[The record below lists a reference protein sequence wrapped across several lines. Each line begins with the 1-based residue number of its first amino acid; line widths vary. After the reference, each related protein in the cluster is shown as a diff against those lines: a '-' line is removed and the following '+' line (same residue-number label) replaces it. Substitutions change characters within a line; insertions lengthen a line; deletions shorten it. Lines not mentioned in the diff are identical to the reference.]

1 MKFFGTDGIR
11 MKADDLLHT
20 NYAYKLGVILS
31 SFSSRIG
38 IGKDAR
44 TSSSALERQFVQGV
58 LDGGKTAVLFGVLP
72 TPSLSLIMN
81 EYGVEY
87 SVMVTASH
95 NPPEYNGLK
104 IIKNGGKLTL
114 DEESRIDEMMTANFL
129 PVYGGNVEVIEDGFS
144 TYKKLVK
151 SKFDIDGD
159 GEKICLDC
167 ANGADAEYARRIFE
181 SFGFDVTA
189 YNDVRDGRK
198 VNVGCGATNIDFLK
212 SRANGNI
219 GFAFDGDG
227 DRLIAVDNDEVID
240 GDGILF
246 ALAKSY
252 LADNRLNAN
261 TVVGTILSN
270 GGLENALKKDGVTF
284 LRTDVGDKYVAEKM
298 REVGAVIGGEQS
310 GHIIIADKSYTG
322 DGIISALSLISA
334 KRKFGVLPHFKANE
348 VFSFNIKCENP
359 REMMHSTD
367 FFSQI
372 DEIKDVI
379 ASNGRIV
386 VRPSG
391 TEQAV
396 RILIEFSNGA
406 LDTRNRLEN
415 TRFVKNLQKWQK

>member
-31 SFSSRIG
+31 SFSDRIG

-44 TSSSALERQFVQGV
+44 TSSSALERQLVQGV

-81 EYGVEY
+81 KYGVEY

-114 DEESRIDEMMTANFL
+114 DEEMRIDEMMTANF
-129 PVYGGNVEVIEDGFS
+129 VSCYGGNVEVVDDGFS

-151 SKFDIDGD
+151 SKFPDLYGN
-159 GEKICLDC
+159 GEKIYLDC

-181 SFGFDVTA
+181 SFGFDVLA

-212 SRANGNI
+212 SKANGNI

-240 GDGILF
+240 GDGIIY

-252 LADNRLNAN
+252 LADNKLNSN
-261 TVVGTILSN
+261 TV
-270 GGLENALKKDGVTF
+270 
-284 LRTDVGDKYVAEKM
+284 
-298 REVGAVIGGEQS
+298 
-310 GHIIIADKSYTG
+310 
-322 DGIISALSLISA
+322 
-334 KRKFGVLPHFKANE
+334 
-348 VFSFNIKCENP
+348 
-359 REMMHSTD
+359 
-367 FFSQI
+367 
-372 DEIKDVI
+372 
-379 ASNGRIV
+379 
-386 VRPSG
+386 
-391 TEQAV
+391 
-396 RILIEFSNGA
+396 
-406 LDTRNRLEN
+406 
-415 TRFVKNLQKWQK
+415 